1 MSVLQSC
8 LAQEKLFELTGIVPD
23 TVATRAYSP
32 VLASSSE
39 EAQDHVPTT
48 VLVQNAVKSMEEL
61 LWFRSHTNALGS
73 LRCKIKHR

>member
-39 EAQDHVPTT
+39 EAQDQCAYNSSGSKCSEINGRIA
-48 VLVQNAVKSMEEL
+48 LV
-61 LWFRSHTNALGS
+61 
-73 LRCKIKHR
+73 